1 MVGVRPWVPPGKRA
15 GSGPSLRPGRPGE
28 DDVYAEAMEAHLGG
42 DHPGRRGAL
51 LIPALQGGATYYL
64 TIGEALAKEEAQPGQ
79 RFRIAGNVTPGS
91 IVDQPTDFRLSFL
104 MEDEGGQVPV
114 VYHGARPDNLQ
125 DGSGVVVEGRFHGET
140 FHAETLMVQSASK
153 YEAAEGAEH
162 PAEIPKGRDR

>member
-1 MVGVRPWVPPGKRA
+1 VPERMTSMRKRWKLILVVITLA
-15 GSGPSLRPGRPGE
+15 G
-28 DDVYAEAMEAHLGG
+28 A
-42 DHPGRRGAL
+42 GAL
-51 LIPALQGGATYYL
+51 HITAELGGATYCL
-64 TIGEALAKEEAQPGQ
+64 ASGEALAEEEAQAGQ
-79 RFRIAGNVTPGS
+79 RFRIAGDVTPGS

-140 FHAETLMVQSASK
+140 FHAETLMVQCASK